1 MPPKSVTSL
10 KHENQALKEQLDT
23 LLNEVESLKDKC
35 KSDGTSQ
42 ASGDNSTA
50 QTNSASIV
58 ESERSL
64 QFLSDEYDDLTA
76 ANSDVLV
83 QLKQITRRLH
93 DLSNAVER
101 VSNAID
107 EAEDYSYQYNVK
119 IIGLPESASE
129 SALETSSLCVNLF
142 RQMGADVSLQDIDIV
157 HRVSTRRERDGPK
170 PVICKFVRRL
180 AKGKVMEVRKRAA
193 EVNPTSIGLSAD
205 TELNGVRIFD
215 HLTPKKQKL
224 LFEAKKLNVTT
235 TASAGP
241 RTLLFTSRR
250 MTVPARSK

>member
-1 MPPKSVTSL
+1 MPRESVTSL
-10 KHENQALKEQLDT
+10 KQENQALKDQVDALFK
-23 LLNEVESLKDKC
+23 EVKSLKDKC
-35 KSDGTSQ
+35 KTEGTTQ
-42 ASGDNSTA
+42 ASGDNSSNKTA
-50 QTNSASIV
+50 NA

-76 ANSDVLV
+76 ANSEFLV

-93 DLSNAVER
+93 DLSNQVER

-119 IIGLPESASE
+119 IIGLPASASE
-129 SALETSSLCVNLF
+129 SALETSSLWVKLF
-142 RQMGADVSLQDIDIV
+142 REMGAEVSLQDIDIA

-193 EVNPTSIGLSAD
+193 EVNPRSIGLSY
-205 TELNGVRIFD
+205 
-215 HLTPKKQKL
+215 PQKA
-224 LFEAKKLNVTT
+224 EVTLWSQET
-235 TASAGP
+235 Q
-241 RTLLFTSRR
+241 RT
-250 MTVPARSK
+250 